1 MLISDISYLENVS
14 EKNIEGS
21 GSASFLGNKS
31 LSILAQA
38 VANGTSQESLGIIAE
53 TGIKLVSYGSTTTA
67 VGLV

>member
-21 GSASFLGNKS
+21 GSAVFTSGKL
-31 LSILAQA
+31 LTILAQA
-38 VANGTSQESLGIIAE
+38 DAIGVSEEGLFLNAQTGNKTII
-53 TGIKLVSYGSTTTA
+53 YGSTTTA